1 MTMTRP
7 AIIRLA
13 VGVPLALAVLF
24 SVPAQRGGSGTT
36 IARAGM
42 TSSIGADAPMHR
54 MSNGKI
60 AFVEYS
66 SSNSDNLDVVN
77 PDGSGLRILARCK
90 THSCVIS
97 DAVWSPDG
105 RRIAFLRGGGSP
117 YYSEVS
123 VSVMNANGSG
133 ERRVASCG
141 RSFITC
147 WGRSLAWSPDSTRLA
162 IARGG
167 SLYIHDL
174 KTGGVRRLTARATG
188 MLGVLYAADFDPA
201 WSPDGSRI
209 AFARAPGG
217 CGSACPFL
225 PYIVN
230 ADGRGLRRLSTFYGD
245 ECCGGPLWSPDGR
258 RIAFNV
264 GLDARWLQKLYC
276 RGRCPS
282 GGIYAVNPDGSH
294 RRRLVPAP
302 RPGKSVVLQVLASWS
317 PDGRHILYSRS
328 PSASSEP
335 QTATLWM
342 MNANGTGQRRLYRAV
357 HLNIGAAVWS
367 PDGQR
372 IVFSAFSANT
382 LRSGL
387 FTMGADGN
395 HLRRLMPVGNQ
406 LAWQPIP

>member
-7 AIIRLA
+7 AIIRLTVA
-13 VGVPLALAVLF
+13 VPLALAVLF
-24 SVPAQRGGSGTT
+24 SVPAQRGGAGMT
-36 IARAGM
+36 IARARSI
-42 TSSIGADAPMHR
+42 SSLGTNARLHR

-60 AFVEYS
+60 ALVES
-66 SSNSDNLDVVN
+66 PDSNGDNLDMVN

-90 THSCVIS
+90 TQGCMIS

-105 RRIAFLRGGGSP
+105 RRIAFLRGGTTP
-117 YYSEVS
+117 FYSAVF

-141 RSFITC
+141 RSYITC

-174 KTGGVRRLTARATG
+174 KTGGVRRLTARAAG
-188 MLGVLYAADFDPA
+188 MGVLYAADFDPA

-209 AFARAPGG
+209 AFARALHG
-217 CGSACPFL
+217 CASECPTV

-230 ADGRGLRRLSTFYGD
+230 ADGRGLRRLSAFYGD
-245 ECCGGPLWSPDGR
+245 LCCGGPLWSPDGR

-282 GGIYAVNPDGSH
+282 GGIYAVNLDGSH
-294 RRRLVPAP
+294 LRRLVPAP
-302 RPGKSVVLQVLASWS
+302 RPGKSNVLQVLASRS

-328 PSASSEP
+328 PLSLSGTP
-335 QTATLWM
+335 TATLWVV
-342 MNANGTGQRRLYRAV
+342 NANGTGQRRLYREGPGIIRDA
-357 HLNIGAAVWS
+357 IWS

-372 IVFSAFSANT
+372 IVFSAS
-382 LRSGL
+382 SGV
-387 FTMGADGN
+387 FMMGADGGHR
-395 HLRRLMPVGNQ
+395 HLLVAQANE
-406 LAWQPIP
+406 LAWQPRP

>member
-1 MTMTRP
+1 MTRP
-7 AIIRLA
+7 AIVRLMVAIPLTLA
-13 VGVPLALAVLF
+13 VALGVVLGMNSAQAGSRSSLGAAAPL
-24 SVPAQRGGSGTT
+24 
-36 IARAGM
+36 
-42 TSSIGADAPMHR
+42 HR

-60 AFVEYS
+60 AVVES
-66 SSNSDNLDVVN
+66 PDPNSDNLDVVN

-90 THSCVIS
+90 TRGCRIF

-105 RRIAFLRGGGSP
+105 RRIAFLRGGTTPS
-117 YYSEVS
+117 YSAVF

-147 WGRSLAWSPDSTRLA
+147 GGRSLAWSPDSTRLA

-174 KTGGVRRLTARATG
+174 KTGGVRRLTARAAG
-188 MLGVLYAADFDPA
+188 MGVLYAADFDPA

-209 AFARAPGG
+209 AFARALGG
-217 CGSACPFL
+217 CGSVCPTV

-230 ADGRGLRRLSTFYGD
+230 ADGRGLRQLSTFYGD
-245 ECCGGPLWSPDGR
+245 VCCSGPLWSPDGR

-302 RPGKSVVLQVLASWS
+302 RPGKSNDLQVLASWS
-317 PDGRHILYSRS
+317 PDGRHILYFKFS
-328 PSASSEP
+328 SASSEP

-342 MNANGTGQRRLYRAV
+342 MNANGTGQRRLYREGFGIIRNA
-357 HLNIGAAVWS
+357 IWS

-372 IVFSAFSANT
+372 IVFSAS
-382 LRSGL
+382 SGV
-387 FTMGADGN
+387 FVMGADGGHR
-395 HLRRLMPVGNQ
+395 HLFVAQGSE
-406 LAWQPIP
+406 LAWQPLP